1 MAYYN
6 PFQQMAQATQMM
18 QQNPFAPRTYQ
29 PQQQV
34 PPINPQQFCQ
44 FAMTL
49 NDNSLAQFAQ
59 MARQRGISDA
69 DIQAGINFIKSL

>member
-6 PFQQMAQATQMM
+6 PFPQMGQMPI
-18 QQNPFAPRTYQ
+18 QQNFGSAPSTQAPRVD
-29 PQQQV
+29 P
-34 PPINPQQFCQ
+34 NQFRQ

-49 NDNSLAQFAQ
+49 SDGHLQQLAQ

>member
-6 PFQQMAQATQMM
+6 PFQQMPQMPN
-18 QQNPFAPRTYQ
+18 QQNFGFAQSTNQQTPRID
-29 PQQQV
+29 P
-34 PPINPQQFCQ
+34 NQFRQ
-44 FAMTL
+44 FAITL
-49 NDNSLAQFAQ
+49 NDQSLAQLVQ

>member
-6 PFQQMAQATQMM
+6 PFQQMPRMPN
-18 QQNPFAPRTYQ
+18 QQNFGSAQSTYN
-29 PQQQV
+29 QQV
-34 PPINPQQFCQ
+34 PHIDPNQFRQ

-49 NDNSLAQFAQ
+49 NDQSIAQLVQ

>member
-1 MAYYN
+1 MGFSN
-6 PFQQMAQATQMM
+6 PFQPMYSAPMP
-18 QQNPFAPRTYQ
+18 QNYGPAPSTYQ
-29 PQQQV
+29 QQQTPRIDPV
-34 PPINPQQFCQ
+34 QFRQ

-49 NDNSLAQFAQ
+49 NDNYLAQLAQ

>member
-1 MAYYN
+1 MGYSN
-6 PFQQMAQATQMM
+6 PFMNMPIPNMAPNYT
-18 QQNPFAPRTYQ
+18 APT
-29 PQQQV
+29 PKID
-34 PPINPQQFCQ
+34 PAQFRQ

-49 NDNSLAQFAQ
+49 NDNSLSQLAQ

>member
-6 PFQQMAQATQMM
+6 PFQQMMQATQMM
-18 QQNPFAPRTYQ
+18 QQHQFAPRTYQ
-29 PQQQV
+29 PQV

>member
-6 PFQQMAQATQMM
+6 PFQPQMPI
-18 QQNPFAPRTYQ
+18 QQNFGFAPTTQTPRID
-29 PQQQV
+29 P
-34 PPINPQQFCQ
+34 NQFRQ

-49 NDNSLAQFAQ
+49 NDNYLNQLAQ

>member
-6 PFQQMAQATQMM
+6 PFQQMMQATQRM
-18 QQNPFAPRTYQ
+18 QQNPFAPR
-29 PQQQV
+29 QQV

-44 FAMTL
+44 FVMTL

-59 MARQRGISDA
+59 MARQRGISEQ
-69 DIQAGINFIKSL
+69 DIQQGIQFIKSL

>member
-1 MAYYN
+1 MGFSN
-6 PFQQMAQATQMM
+6 PFQMMPPMPMPM
-18 QQNPFAPRTYQ
+18 QQNFGFAPTTQTPRID
-29 PQQQV
+29 PA
-34 PPINPQQFCQ
+34 QFRQ

-49 NDNSLAQFAQ
+49 NDNHLQQLIQ